1 MPDDEKTRQWVAE
14 ELGRLNQRL
23 DQVATAFVR
32 DDLGQPDYHGHRLD
46 HKRAKD
52 TDAIKTSVKV
62 DLAKQ
67 ILGWG
72 VLLLLTA
79 IAGYYGVTT

>member
-46 HKRAKD
+46 HKRSNDEDKV
-52 TDAIKTSVKV
+52 KTSVKI

-67 ILGWG
+67 ILGLG
-72 VLLLLTA
+72 LTLLLTA
-79 IAGYYGVTT
+79 IAGYYGLTK